1 MMWVE
6 KCNNENIG
14 KARARKRGAQLWFKA
29 LGLFAAVFLFTFLV
43 QKFGRIEKNV
53 EAANLANFDPGYII
67 SDYQMGNYNSMSE
80 EEIQAF
86 LISKNPCNNTNYN
99 AYVSLTNT
107 YSNIKWHFENGHFIC
122 LSEELFGDG
131 EEIGSGETAARIIWQ
146 AAQDYKI
153 NPQVL
158 IVLLQKEQG
167 LITDDFPNSRQYR
180 SATGYGCPD
189 TAACSSKYYGFKN
202 QVRRAAAM
210 FRTVLDGGWTNYPL
224 GENYI
229 QYNPTASCGGSIV
242 NIKNLATSA
251 LYRYTPYQPNAA
263 ALSAGY
269 GTAYCGAYGNRNF
282 YSYFEDWFGGI
293 LKEEPINTEL
303 NGGEVA
309 EEGEISNGLYTIA
322 SITNKKVIDIKY
334 GVTKNSK
341 SGEIT
346 VWDKKGIYDD
356 TTNQVFEIKY
366 DKNTGYY
373 KILNHLSGMALDV
386 KDVAKVDGAPVI
398 MWEQNSGCNQSFKI
412 AKKDEGYEILSACT
426 GKALELSGEGVV
438 INTKKAT
445 DSQKWM
451 FEKVAEKEN
460 LDGDYIILA
469 NENDGLSLD
478 ISGGVSKN
486 TKNGEAIIY
495 EKKATGNLNQTFRIK
510 KDEDSDYYYIYN
522 PTANLYLD
530 VADGVT
536 TDGAGVIFWP
546 YNGGCNQKWAI
557 NKESNYYLITSSCTK
572 KALDVKNGK
581 VESLANII
589 MYKNHGGVNQ
599 QWLIEKIK

>member
-86 LISKNPCNNTNYN
+86 LTSKNPCNNTNYN

-107 YSNIKWHFENGHFIC
+107 YPNIKWHFENGHFIC

-282 YSYFEDWFGGI
+282 YSYFEDWFSGI
-293 LKEEPINTEL
+293 TKENQIIWNKMETPRYLSTKKETFYYDLTEL
-303 NGGEVA
+303 TFTKEK
-309 EEGEISNGLYTIA
+309 I
-322 SITNKKVIDIKY
+322 NK
-334 GVTKNSK
+334 N
-341 SGEIT
+341 
-346 VWDKKGIYDD
+346 
-356 TTNQVFEIKY
+356 EIKY
-366 DKNTGYY
+366 YVLKTITSDNKLCLKTEEDNKNNIERCVLFEELEEPTWVWGAMETPRYLKSSKET
-373 KILNHLSGMALDV
+373 KILKIGTNVKEKAPKEIDFYDEKMILPSKQVCLRNSEEFAEDECVLYDEVGEVDFKTYEMLSPRYLAVKGEKVNIIDPILNEIVGELENKEKYYFEKKTFTTKNNQMCLLLNTDDGRMKCVLFSDLEDTWVEMERPRMMRMLVKSFKVNSTDLSLSRDIVLSVGMQR
-386 KDVAKVDGAPVI
+386 KFVAKKFMPDNTWCLQTEYDNERKTEYCIRYNELG
-398 MWEQNSGCNQSFKI
+398 
-412 AKKDEGYEILSACT
+412 EI
-426 GKALELSGEGVV
+426 
-438 INTKKAT
+438 
-445 DSQKWM
+445 
-451 FEKVAEKEN
+451 
-460 LDGDYIILA
+460 
-469 NENDGLSLD
+469 
-478 ISGGVSKN
+478 
-486 TKNGEAIIY
+486 
-495 EKKATGNLNQTFRIK
+495 
-510 KDEDSDYYYIYN
+510 
-522 PTANLYLD
+522 
-530 VADGVT
+530 
-536 TDGAGVIFWP
+536 
-546 YNGGCNQKWAI
+546 
-557 NKESNYYLITSSCTK
+557 
-572 KALDVKNGK
+572 
-581 VESLANII
+581 
-589 MYKNHGGVNQ
+589 
-599 QWLIEKIK
+599 

>member
-107 YSNIKWHFENGHFIC
+107 YPNIKWHFENGHFIC

-210 FRTVLDGGWTNYPL
+210 FRTVLNGGWTNYPL

-282 YSYFEDWFGGI
+282 YSYFEDWFSGI
-293 LKEEPINTEL
+293 TKENQIIWNKMETPRYLSTKKETFYYDLTEL
-303 NGGEVA
+303 TFTKEK
-309 EEGEISNGLYTIA
+309 I
-322 SITNKKVIDIKY
+322 NK
-334 GVTKNSK
+334 N
-341 SGEIT
+341 
-346 VWDKKGIYDD
+346 
-356 TTNQVFEIKY
+356 EIKY
-366 DKNTGYY
+366 YVLKTITSDNKLCLKTEEDNKNKLERCVLFEELEEPTWVWGAMETPRYLKSSKET
-373 KILNHLSGMALDV
+373 KILKIGTNVKEEVPKEIDFYDEKMILPSKQVCLRNSEEFAEDECVLYDEVGEVDFKTYKMLSPRYLAVRGEKVNIIDPILNEIVGELENKEKYYFEKKTFTTKNNQMCLLLNTDDGRMKCVLFSDLEDTWVEMERPRMMRMLVKSFKVNSTDLSLSRDIVLSVGMQR
-386 KDVAKVDGAPVI
+386 KFVAKKFMPDNTWCLQTEYDNERKTEYCIRYNELG
-398 MWEQNSGCNQSFKI
+398 
-412 AKKDEGYEILSACT
+412 EI
-426 GKALELSGEGVV
+426 
-438 INTKKAT
+438 
-445 DSQKWM
+445 
-451 FEKVAEKEN
+451 
-460 LDGDYIILA
+460 
-469 NENDGLSLD
+469 
-478 ISGGVSKN
+478 
-486 TKNGEAIIY
+486 
-495 EKKATGNLNQTFRIK
+495 
-510 KDEDSDYYYIYN
+510 
-522 PTANLYLD
+522 
-530 VADGVT
+530 
-536 TDGAGVIFWP
+536 
-546 YNGGCNQKWAI
+546 
-557 NKESNYYLITSSCTK
+557 
-572 KALDVKNGK
+572 
-581 VESLANII
+581 
-589 MYKNHGGVNQ
+589 
-599 QWLIEKIK
+599 

>member
-14 KARARKRGAQLWFKA
+14 KARARKRGAQFWFKV

-80 EEIQAF
+80 GEIQAF
-86 LISKNPCNNTNYN
+86 LTSKNPCNNTNYN

-107 YSNIKWHFENGHFIC
+107 YPNIKWHFENGHFIC

-210 FRTVLDGGWTNYPL
+210 FRTVLNGGWTNYPL

-229 QYNPTASCGGSIV
+229 QYNPAASCGGSIV

-282 YSYFEDWFGGI
+282 YSYFEDWFSGI
-293 LKEEPINTEL
+293 TKENQIIWYKMETPRYLSTKKETFYYDLTEL
-303 NGGEVA
+303 TFTKEK
-309 EEGEISNGLYTIA
+309 I
-322 SITNKKVIDIKY
+322 NK
-334 GVTKNSK
+334 N
-341 SGEIT
+341 
-346 VWDKKGIYDD
+346 
-356 TTNQVFEIKY
+356 EIKY
-366 DKNTGYY
+366 YVIKTITSDNKLCLKTEEDNKNNLERCVLFEELEEPTWVWGAMETPRYLKSSKET
-373 KILNHLSGMALDV
+373 KILKIGTNVKEKVPKEIDFYDEKMVLPSKQLCLRNSEEFAEDECVLYDEVGEVDFKIYEMLSPRYLAVKGEKVHIIDPILNEIVGELDNKEKYYFEKKTFITKNNQMCLLLNTDDGRMKCVLFSDLEDIWVEMERPRMMRMLVKSFKVNSTDLSLSRDIILSVGMQR
-386 KDVAKVDGAPVI
+386 KFVAKKFMPDDTWCLQTEYDNERKTEYCIRYNELG
-398 MWEQNSGCNQSFKI
+398 
-412 AKKDEGYEILSACT
+412 EI
-426 GKALELSGEGVV
+426 
-438 INTKKAT
+438 
-445 DSQKWM
+445 
-451 FEKVAEKEN
+451 
-460 LDGDYIILA
+460 
-469 NENDGLSLD
+469 
-478 ISGGVSKN
+478 
-486 TKNGEAIIY
+486 
-495 EKKATGNLNQTFRIK
+495 
-510 KDEDSDYYYIYN
+510 
-522 PTANLYLD
+522 
-530 VADGVT
+530 
-536 TDGAGVIFWP
+536 
-546 YNGGCNQKWAI
+546 
-557 NKESNYYLITSSCTK
+557 
-572 KALDVKNGK
+572 
-581 VESLANII
+581 
-589 MYKNHGGVNQ
+589 
-599 QWLIEKIK
+599 

>member
-14 KARARKRGAQLWFKA
+14 KARARKRGAQFWFKV
-29 LGLFAAVFLFTFLV
+29 LGIFAAVFLFTFLV

-86 LISKNPCNNTNYN
+86 LTSKNPCNNTNYN

-107 YSNIKWHFENGHFIC
+107 YPNIKWHFENGHFIC

-210 FRTVLDGGWTNYPL
+210 FRTVLNGGWTNYPL

-229 QYNPTASCGGSIV
+229 QYNPAASCGGSIV

-282 YSYFEDWFGGI
+282 YSYFEDWFSGI
-293 LKEEPINTEL
+293 TKENQIIWYKMETPRYLSTKKETFYYDLTEL
-303 NGGEVA
+303 TFTKEK
-309 EEGEISNGLYTIA
+309 I
-322 SITNKKVIDIKY
+322 NK
-334 GVTKNSK
+334 N
-341 SGEIT
+341 
-346 VWDKKGIYDD
+346 
-356 TTNQVFEIKY
+356 EIKY
-366 DKNTGYY
+366 YVIKTITSDNKLCLKTEEDNRNNLERCVLFEELEEPTWVWGAMETPRYLKSSKET
-373 KILNHLSGMALDV
+373 KILKIGTNVKEKVPKEIDFYDEKMVLPSKQVCLRNSEEFAEDECVLYDEVGEVDFKIYEMLSPRYLAVKGEKVHIIDPILNEIVGELDNKEKYYFEKKTFITKNNQMCLLLNTDDGRMKCVLFSDLEDIWVEMERPRMMRMLVKSFKVNSTDLSLSRDIILSVGMQR
-386 KDVAKVDGAPVI
+386 KFVAKKFMPDDTWCLQTEYDNERKTEYCIRYNELG
-398 MWEQNSGCNQSFKI
+398 
-412 AKKDEGYEILSACT
+412 EI
-426 GKALELSGEGVV
+426 
-438 INTKKAT
+438 
-445 DSQKWM
+445 
-451 FEKVAEKEN
+451 
-460 LDGDYIILA
+460 
-469 NENDGLSLD
+469 
-478 ISGGVSKN
+478 
-486 TKNGEAIIY
+486 
-495 EKKATGNLNQTFRIK
+495 
-510 KDEDSDYYYIYN
+510 
-522 PTANLYLD
+522 
-530 VADGVT
+530 
-536 TDGAGVIFWP
+536 
-546 YNGGCNQKWAI
+546 
-557 NKESNYYLITSSCTK
+557 
-572 KALDVKNGK
+572 
-581 VESLANII
+581 
-589 MYKNHGGVNQ
+589 
-599 QWLIEKIK
+599 

>member
-1 MMWVE
+1 MWVE

-14 KARARKRGAQLWFKA
+14 KARARKRGAQFWFKV
-29 LGLFAAVFLFTFLV
+29 LGIFAAVFLFTFLV

-86 LISKNPCNNTNYN
+86 LTSKNPCNNTNYN

-107 YSNIKWHFENGHFIC
+107 YPNIKWHFENGHFIC

-210 FRTVLDGGWTNYPL
+210 FRTVLNGGWTNYPL

-229 QYNPTASCGGSIV
+229 QYNPAASCGGSIV

-282 YSYFEDWFGGI
+282 YSYFEDWFSGI
-293 LKEEPINTEL
+293 TKENQIIWYKMETPRYLSTKKETFYYDLTEL
-303 NGGEVA
+303 TFTKEK
-309 EEGEISNGLYTIA
+309 I
-322 SITNKKVIDIKY
+322 NK
-334 GVTKNSK
+334 N
-341 SGEIT
+341 
-346 VWDKKGIYDD
+346 
-356 TTNQVFEIKY
+356 EIKY
-366 DKNTGYY
+366 YVIKTITSDNKLCLKTEEDNRNNLERCVLFEELEEPTWVWGAMETPRYLKSSKET
-373 KILNHLSGMALDV
+373 KILKIGTNVKEKVPKEIDFYDEKMVLPSKQVCLRNSEEFAEDECVLYDEVGEVDFKIYEMLSPRYLAVKGEKVHIIDPILNEIVGELDNKEKYYFEKKTFITKNNQMCLLLNTDDGRMKCVLFSDLEDIWVEMERPRMMRMLVKSFKVNSTDLSLSRDIILSVGMQR
-386 KDVAKVDGAPVI
+386 KFVAKKFMPDDTWCLQTEYDNERKTEYCIRYNELG
-398 MWEQNSGCNQSFKI
+398 
-412 AKKDEGYEILSACT
+412 EI
-426 GKALELSGEGVV
+426 
-438 INTKKAT
+438 
-445 DSQKWM
+445 
-451 FEKVAEKEN
+451 
-460 LDGDYIILA
+460 
-469 NENDGLSLD
+469 
-478 ISGGVSKN
+478 
-486 TKNGEAIIY
+486 
-495 EKKATGNLNQTFRIK
+495 
-510 KDEDSDYYYIYN
+510 
-522 PTANLYLD
+522 
-530 VADGVT
+530 
-536 TDGAGVIFWP
+536 
-546 YNGGCNQKWAI
+546 
-557 NKESNYYLITSSCTK
+557 
-572 KALDVKNGK
+572 
-581 VESLANII
+581 
-589 MYKNHGGVNQ
+589 
-599 QWLIEKIK
+599 

>member
-1 MMWVE
+1 MWVE

-14 KARARKRGAQLWFKA
+14 KARARKRGAQFWFKV

-80 EEIQAF
+80 GEIQAF
-86 LISKNPCNNTNYN
+86 LTSKNPCNNTNYN

-107 YSNIKWHFENGHFIC
+107 YPNIRWHFENGHFIC

-229 QYNPTASCGGSIV
+229 QYNPAASCGGSIV

-282 YSYFEDWFGGI
+282 YSYFEDWFSGI
-293 LKEEPINTEL
+293 TKENQIIWYKMETPRYLSTKKETFYYDLTEL
-303 NGGEVA
+303 TFTKEK
-309 EEGEISNGLYTIA
+309 I
-322 SITNKKVIDIKY
+322 NK
-334 GVTKNSK
+334 N
-341 SGEIT
+341 
-346 VWDKKGIYDD
+346 
-356 TTNQVFEIKY
+356 EIKY
-366 DKNTGYY
+366 YVIKTITSDNKLCLKTEEDNKNNLERCVLFEELEEPTWVWGAMETPRYLKSSKET
-373 KILNHLSGMALDV
+373 KILKIGTNVKEKVPKEIDFYDEKMVLPSKQVCLRNSEEFAEDECVLYDEVGEVDFKIYEMLSPRYLAVKGEKVHIIDPILNEIVGELDNKEKYYFEKKTFITKNNQMCLLLNTDDGRMKCVLFSDLEDIWVEMERPRMMRMLVKSFKVNSTDLSLSRDIILSVGMQR
-386 KDVAKVDGAPVI
+386 KFVAKKFMPDDTWCLQTEYDNERKTEYCIRYNELG
-398 MWEQNSGCNQSFKI
+398 
-412 AKKDEGYEILSACT
+412 EI
-426 GKALELSGEGVV
+426 
-438 INTKKAT
+438 
-445 DSQKWM
+445 
-451 FEKVAEKEN
+451 
-460 LDGDYIILA
+460 
-469 NENDGLSLD
+469 
-478 ISGGVSKN
+478 
-486 TKNGEAIIY
+486 
-495 EKKATGNLNQTFRIK
+495 
-510 KDEDSDYYYIYN
+510 
-522 PTANLYLD
+522 
-530 VADGVT
+530 
-536 TDGAGVIFWP
+536 
-546 YNGGCNQKWAI
+546 
-557 NKESNYYLITSSCTK
+557 
-572 KALDVKNGK
+572 
-581 VESLANII
+581 
-589 MYKNHGGVNQ
+589 
-599 QWLIEKIK
+599 

>member
-14 KARARKRGAQLWFKA
+14 KARARKRGAQFWFKV

-80 EEIQAF
+80 GEIQAF
-86 LISKNPCNNTNYN
+86 LTSKNPCNNTNYN

-107 YSNIKWHFENGHFIC
+107 YPNIKWHFENGHFIC

-210 FRTVLDGGWTNYPL
+210 FRTVLNGGWTNYPL

-229 QYNPTASCGGSIV
+229 QYNPAASCGGSIV

-282 YSYFEDWFGGI
+282 YSYFEDWFSGI
-293 LKEEPINTEL
+293 TKENQIIWYKMETPRYLSTKKETFYYDLTEL
-303 NGGEVA
+303 TFTKEK
-309 EEGEISNGLYTIA
+309 I
-322 SITNKKVIDIKY
+322 NK
-334 GVTKNSK
+334 N
-341 SGEIT
+341 
-346 VWDKKGIYDD
+346 
-356 TTNQVFEIKY
+356 EIKY
-366 DKNTGYY
+366 YVIKTITSDNKLCLKTEEDNKNNLERCVLFEELEEPTWVWGAMETPRYLKSSKET
-373 KILNHLSGMALDV
+373 KILKIGTNVKEKVPKEIDFYDEKMVLPSKQVCLRNSEEFAEDECVLYDEVGEVDFKIYEMLSPRYLAVKGEKVHIIDPILNEIVGELDNKEKYYFEKKTFITKNNQMCLLLNTDDGRMKCVLFSDLEDIWVEMERPRMMRMLVKSFKVNSTDLSLSRDIILSVGMQR
-386 KDVAKVDGAPVI
+386 KFVAKKFMPDDTWCLQTEYDNERKTEYCIRYNELG
-398 MWEQNSGCNQSFKI
+398 
-412 AKKDEGYEILSACT
+412 EI
-426 GKALELSGEGVV
+426 
-438 INTKKAT
+438 
-445 DSQKWM
+445 
-451 FEKVAEKEN
+451 
-460 LDGDYIILA
+460 
-469 NENDGLSLD
+469 
-478 ISGGVSKN
+478 
-486 TKNGEAIIY
+486 
-495 EKKATGNLNQTFRIK
+495 
-510 KDEDSDYYYIYN
+510 
-522 PTANLYLD
+522 
-530 VADGVT
+530 
-536 TDGAGVIFWP
+536 
-546 YNGGCNQKWAI
+546 
-557 NKESNYYLITSSCTK
+557 
-572 KALDVKNGK
+572 
-581 VESLANII
+581 
-589 MYKNHGGVNQ
+589 
-599 QWLIEKIK
+599 